1 MIKLNSVLSGL
12 NKAKD
17 AAQNALKSVN
27 MKGIKDLGKGLG
39 KSLGKVGRYAWVAI
53 TPAARIHG
61 IIHLSGKASEKLLA
75 VALEHGKKLYKAL
88 KS

>member
-39 KSLGKVGRYAWVAI
+39 KSLGKVGVHAPIAI
-53 TPAARIHG
+53 SAAAGMGVIM
-61 IIHLSGKASEKLLA
+61 HLSGKASEKLLA